1 MNDLIV
7 IQKALTVQGMSA
19 AARELKGEIIRSA
32 THKNPKWQEAK
43 RLGRYCFN
51 IPSEIKTFA
60 RVSDGSIVCGRGFL
74 DLVRQYE
81 GRIQV
86 VDARLLPELVK
97 PIAFTGELRDYQSA
111 AVEKAIAAEQGVIVA
126 PTGSGKT
133 VIGCAIMAAV
143 GTPTLFLVHRV
154 ELLEQSVAAVRRFL
168 GCDPGVVGNG
178 KWNVRDITI
187 AMVQSLK
194 PDRVRE
200 LTDRFGCIILDEAHH
215 APASTFGNLINK
227 FPARYRFGL
236 TATPSRKDRMHPIL
250 FDLVGPIVARVD
262 TRKLIASGAITSLE
276 VVVIDSGFTGKSPR
290 QSPKKDEKPEDAPI
304 DFNRLLEQL
313 VRNQARNRKIVDTL
327 IELFRGQSLVLT
339 DRIEHVSELVRLI
352 RQSSPDLLTFGLT
365 SETAKDERAAVIRQF
380 RDGSASVLVAT
391 CSLIGEGFDCPAIDS
406 VFLTTPTAN
415 PNKVK
420 QLIGRAL
427 RPAPDKLSG
436 RVVDFVDDVDVLSGM
451 ARKRVEIYRSF
462 RPIEEGKLL

>member
-7 IQKALTVQGMSA
+7 IEKALTVQGVSP
-19 AARELKGEIIRSA
+19 AARELKGEIIRQA

-51 IPSEIKTFA
+51 IPSEIKTFMKA
-60 RVSDGSIVCGRGFL
+60 PDGSIVCGRGFL
-74 DLVRQYE
+74 NLVREYE
-81 GRIQV
+81 DRIQT
-86 VDARLLPELVK
+86 VDARLLPDLAK
-97 PIAFTGELRDYQSA
+97 PITFTGELRDYQSA
-111 AVEKAIAAEQGVIVA
+111 VVTKAINAEQGVLVA

-143 GTPTLFLVHRV
+143 KTPTLFLVHRV

-168 GCDPGVVGNG
+168 GVEPGVVGNG
-178 KWNVRDITI
+178 KFNVQDITI

-194 PDRVRE
+194 ADRLKE
-200 LTDRFGCIILDEAHH
+200 LTNRFGCVILDEAHH

-227 FPARYRFGL
+227 FPAKYRFGL

-250 FDLVGPIVARVD
+250 FDLVGPIVAKVN
-262 TRKLIASGAITSLE
+262 TRKLIADGAITSLE
-276 VVVIDSGFTGKSPR
+276 VVIVDSGFTGKAPR
-290 QSPKKDEKPEDAPI
+290 QCPKKDEKAEDAPI
-304 DFNRLLEQL
+304 DFGRLLEQL
-313 VRNQARNRKIVDTL
+313 VRNQSRNRKIVDTVA
-327 IELFRGQSLVLT
+327 ELFRGQSLVLT

-352 RQSSPDLLTFGLT
+352 RLTSPDLLTFGLT
-365 SETAKDERAAVIRQF
+365 SETPKDERAAVIRQF

-406 VFLTTPTAN
+406 VFLTTPTGN

-427 RPAPDKLSG
+427 RPAPDKVSG
-436 RVVDFVDDVDVLSGM
+436 RVVDFVDNIDVLSNM
-451 ARKRVEIYRSF
+451 AWKRAEIYRSF
-462 RPIEEGKLL
+462 RPVEEGLL